1 MITSPATKIT
11 NLGALKIVLGAR
23 LFALY
28 LAYTMAFSLLC
39 GIQVNLLVPPRVMTR
54 DKRQNADLSSY
65 CEEKRTTTP
74 ETIRIRLNVKLNA
87 TLLRIV

>member
-39 GIQVNLLVPPRVMTR
+39 GIQVNLLVPP
-54 DKRQNADLSSY
+54 AS
-65 CEEKRTTTP
+65 
-74 ETIRIRLNVKLNA
+74 
-87 TLLRIV
+87 